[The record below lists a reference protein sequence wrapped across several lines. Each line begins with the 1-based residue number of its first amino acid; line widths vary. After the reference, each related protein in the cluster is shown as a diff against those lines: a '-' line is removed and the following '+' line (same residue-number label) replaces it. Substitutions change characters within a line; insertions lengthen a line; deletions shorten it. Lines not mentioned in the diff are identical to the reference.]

1 MSKTAFA
8 KELGGLMR
16 REPQLRLA
24 KPFNGGAARNLPFW
38 PRAMR
43 HARVLAAEAAAA

>member
-1 MSKTAFA
+1 
-8 KELGGLMR
+8 MR

-24 KPFNGGAARNLPFW
+24 KPFNGGDARNLPFW

-43 HARVLAAEAAAA
+43 NARVLAPAAAAA